1 MKKKNVLKVALIC
14 GGVAALG
21 YLVKKAHDINEELNS
36 IKLDNLTEDLFESDM
51 PKTENEERIF
61 ARHYTETDE
70 DTTEAELAEDV
81 EETSNDESL
90 ETEETTEE
98 VIKESE
104 EVDQV
109 AESLNQTEVEQVEAP
124 EDVPLPPEVINKIGK
139 LEDLLTFEGLD
150 FDTNQRDYLY
160 HIIEYMKKH
169 HEMRVALLIGMNY
182 NDKNPLEVF
191 TDNQFAEI
199 KKILR

>member
-21 YLVKKAHDINEELNS
+21 YLVKKAHDINEELNGL
-36 IKLDNLTEDLFESDM
+36 KLDNLTEDLFECDT

-61 ARHYTETDE
+61 ARHYATVPTETEIE
-70 DTTEAELAEDV
+70 DTETSEDEEVIATEEDFVNEEEVQECETEVEVKDETEAE
-81 EETSNDESL
+81 
-90 ETEETTEE
+90 
-98 VIKESE
+98 
-104 EVDQV
+104 
-109 AESLNQTEVEQVEAP
+109 TEVEAE
-124 EDVPLPPEVINKIGK
+124 EIPLPPEVINKIGK
-139 LEDLLTFEGLD
+139 LEDLLTYEGLD

-160 HIIEYMKKH
+160 YIIEYMKKN
-169 HEMRVALLIGMNY
+169 HEMRVALLIAMDY
-182 NDKNPLEVF
+182 NGKNPLEVF

>member
-21 YLVKKAHDINEELNS
+21 YLVKKAHDINEELNGL
-36 IKLDNLTEDLFESDM
+36 KLDNLTEDLFECDT

-61 ARHYTETDE
+61 ARHYATVPTETEIE
-70 DTTEAELAEDV
+70 DTETSEDEEVITTEEDFVNEEEVQECETEVEVKDETEAE
-81 EETSNDESL
+81 
-90 ETEETTEE
+90 
-98 VIKESE
+98 
-104 EVDQV
+104 
-109 AESLNQTEVEQVEAP
+109 TEVEAE
-124 EDVPLPPEVINKIGK
+124 EIPLPPEVINKIGK
-139 LEDLLTFEGLD
+139 LEDLLTYEGLD

-160 HIIEYMKKH
+160 YIIEYMKKN
-169 HEMRVALLIGMNY
+169 HEMRVALLIAMDY
-182 NDKNPLEVF
+182 NGKNPLEVF